1 MFATFTADSLF
12 CYRLIF
18 CCMIYYH
25 LCVYLPVIR
34 QQQQTSWLFI
44 IFGNF
49 ENKAAYEHSGTSPY
63 RHIFSFLLDKNLQGG
78 ISGSHNRL
86 VFTLLRNSQTV
97 FQTICIILCSY
108 QQCRRIPVALHLLYR
123 LVLSFWA
130 SAVAQIVNNLSV
142 MQETQVRSLGCG
154 DPVGKEMATPF
165 CILAW
170 RNQWTE
176 EPDGPH
182 SVESQSWKQLS
193 D

>member
-1 MFATFTADSLF
+1 
-12 CYRLIF
+12 
-18 CCMIYYH
+18 MIYYH

-86 VFTLLRNSQTV
+86 VFTFLRNSQTV

-142 MQETQVRSLGCG
+142 MQETQVRFLAWG

-165 CILAW
+165 CNFSLLLLGEINGQRSLMVHTLW
-170 RNQWTE
+170 SHRVGNNWVTNT
-176 EPDGPH
+176 H
-182 SVESQSWKQLS
+182 CLFN
-193 D
+193 